1 MLSPDRPFS
10 QPVLVVAL
18 VGLVIMLAVRA
29 IRKDRDEY
37 RRFKRFERT
46 VNRQRMMR
54 RWLISSLGVF
64 GGASA
69 VLLVLVWQYIPLVL
83 RAVDAWP
90 VASAFRSLIDSTGD
104 LVPGLA
110 PGLGLVLVFG
120 TVLAVYLARNSD
132 AVPTVGDVGSLLP
145 RNRAELYY
153 GAALSV
159 NAGVVEEL
167 LFRLALPALIFG
179 ATGSATAAVIM
190 SIVLFGGLH
199 VYQGV
204 PGIVG
209 ASVLGAI
216 LMALYLATGNILV
229 PIIVHALIDLR
240 SLVLIPVLVYRV
252 DRV

>member
-1 MLSPDRPFS
+1 MLSPDWPYS
-10 QPVLVVAL
+10 KPVLVVAL
-18 VGLVIMLAVRA
+18 LGLVVMLVVRA

-54 RWLISSLGVF
+54 RWLISSLTLF
-64 GGASA
+64 GGTS
-69 VLLVLVWQYIPLVL
+69 VLLLVLVWQYIPLVL
-83 RAVDAWP
+83 RAVEVWP
-90 VASAFRSLIDSTGD
+90 AAAAFRSLIDSTGD
-104 LVPGLA
+104 LVPGIAL
-110 PGLGLVLVFG
+110 GLGLVLVFG
-120 TVLAVYLARNSD
+120 TVLAVYLAQNSD
-132 AVPTVGDVGSLLP
+132 AVPTVGDVGPLLP

-167 LFRLALPALIFG
+167 LFRLALPALVFG
-179 ATGSATAAVIM
+179 ATGSATGAVM
-190 SIVLFGGLH
+190 VSVALFGALH
-199 VYQGV
+199 LYQGV
-204 PGIVG
+204 AGIVG
-209 ASVLGAI
+209 ATVLGAI

-252 DRV
+252 DQV